1 MTTQKQKKIFL
12 SALSFTLK
20 VALGLLFI
28 SPLIICV
35 LFSFQPEELIGRTPP
50 TFFTNRPTL
59 DHYRWVFQNIS
70 VLSYMKNSL
79 VVCFIT
85 ITCQVFF
92 ASLAAYAFTFFEFP
106 GKSLLFTLILA
117 SMMIP
122 GDIVI
127 ITNYAQI
134 QKWGM
139 TDKYIGL
146 VLPHLISGTAIFLM
160 RQCYMT
166 LPKDIKSA
174 ATIDGCGDMGFL
186 FRIAMPLSIPSV
198 ASLSIY
204 LFILIYNQYFWPL
217 LVTNK
222 DTMRTIQIGMAMLVS
237 SERLQYGPLL
247 AGAATC
253 ILPVVVIFIFGQD
266 YIVKGMT
273 AGSVKG

>member
-1 MTTQKQKKIFL
+1 MTKDRAKKIAFEYALFL
-12 SALSFTLK
+12 MK

-35 LFSFQPEELIGRTPP
+35 LYSFQPEATIGRLPP
-50 TFFTNRPTL
+50 TFISKTPTL
-59 DHYRWVFQNIS
+59 AHYRWVFQNIS
-70 VLSYMKNSL
+70 VLSYLRNTL
-79 VVCFIT
+79 IVCVIT
-85 ITCQVFF
+85 ISCQVFF
-92 ASLAAYAFTFFEFP
+92 ASLAAYAFAFFEFP
-106 GKSLLFTLILA
+106 GKNLLFTIILT

-127 ITNYAQI
+127 VTNYSQI
-134 QKWGM
+134 QRWNL
-139 TDKYIGL
+139 TDTFLGL

-186 FRIAMPLSIPSV
+186 FKIAMPLSTPSV
-198 ASLSIY
+198 ASLAIY

-222 DTMRTIQIGMAMLVS
+222 DSMRTIQIGMAMLVS
-237 SERLQYGPLL
+237 AERLEYGPLL

-253 ILPVVVIFIFGQD
+253 ILPSVIIFIFGQD

-273 AGSVKG
+273 AGAVKG